1 MGDNHAE
8 TMTTA
13 PFICGSC
20 VTNIQQKG
28 NSSAICFSEA
38 PQKCISK
45 PQDTSTFN
53 LTFRFLIKQH

>member
-28 NSSAICFSEA
+28 NSPAICFSEA
-38 PQKCISK
+38 PQNVSQSHRT
-45 PQDTSTFN
+45 PA
-53 LTFRFLIKQH
+53 RLILPSDS